1 MASTSSLRERVGLR
15 GNERFWPERWFQPRH
30 ICKEAKYVV
39 KMLQRNGTFVWKEPM
54 EGIKTVQTTSG
65 RSAGEWNAR
74 AKCQLLKRIARYER
88 SRGQLSWAHKM
99 ETSVT
104 TPSQYTHASRTVYA
118 IALSVLQYTST
129 SFIISMNAN
138 SASVS
143 TIPNA
148 NIIITAT
155 PSNSTR
161 LENTTHLS
169 NRTRLNIAITS
180 FSNKMSG

>member
-1 MASTSSLRERVGLR
+1 MSSLRKRVGLR

-39 KMLQRNGTFVWKEPM
+39 KMLQRNGAFVWKEPM
-54 EGIKTVQTTSG
+54 EGIKFRRQSG

-88 SRGQLSWAHKM
+88 LRGQSSWSHTM

-104 TPSQYTHASRTVYA
+104 TPSQSTHASRTVYA
-118 IALSVLQYTST
+118 IALSVLQYTSIC
-129 SFIISMNAN
+129 FITSMNAN

-148 NIIITAT
+148 NIITAT
-155 PSNSTR
+155 LSNSTR
-161 LENTTHLS
+161 LESRTHLS
-169 NRTRLNIAITS
+169 NRTRLNIAIIS
-180 FSNKMSG
+180 FKNRMSG